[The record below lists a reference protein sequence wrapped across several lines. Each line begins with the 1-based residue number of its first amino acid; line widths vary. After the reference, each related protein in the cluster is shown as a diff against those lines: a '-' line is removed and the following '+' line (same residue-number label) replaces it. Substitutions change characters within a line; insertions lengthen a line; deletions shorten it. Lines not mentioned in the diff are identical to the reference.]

1 MAANDIQIGGDHYKS
16 KTGLEPWD
24 VIARWNLGYL
34 DGNALKYIARWRDK
48 GGIDDLQKAIH
59 YLEKLIEQETE
70 TIRDR
75 QNEARQRQLNPVPYP
90 EFFYE
95 DKHLDEP
102 LFQKTHRDTIW
113 SL

>member
-1 MAANDIQIGGDHYKS
+1 MAANDIQVGGDHYKS

-48 GGIDDLQKAIH
+48 GGIADLEKAIH

-70 TIRDR
+70 TV
-75 QNEARQRQLNPVPYP
+75 NEAHANVIAEASRYP
-90 EFFYE
+90 EFFVE

-102 LFQKTHRDTIW
+102 LFQKNHKDTIW